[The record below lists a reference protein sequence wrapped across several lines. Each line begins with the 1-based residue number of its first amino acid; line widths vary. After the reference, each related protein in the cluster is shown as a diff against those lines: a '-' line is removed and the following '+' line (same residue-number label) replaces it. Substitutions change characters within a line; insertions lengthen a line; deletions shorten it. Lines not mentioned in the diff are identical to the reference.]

1 MIRADGQGLERQD
14 VESLAGRRAVEEDL
28 SPVQAPTD
36 ERVPAKQATRHFFDC
51 LEELGISYCH
61 WKSNTRL
68 EATLAGRE
76 DIDLLVDPRCD
87 ARFRTALARC
97 GFRTAVSRAGA
108 GHPGVFHAVALDS
121 ATGELVDLHA
131 YHQIVSGD
139 SLVKSYRFPI
149 ERLLLGSTCRLEG
162 VRVPDPS
169 AELALFVLRISLK
182 PVSPIEILKTN
193 RSYSKVVAELA
204 WLSERGDRERKSV
217 GE

>member
-76 DIDLLVDPRCD
+76 DIDLLVDRSEEH
-87 ARFRTALARC
+87 TSELQSLMSISY
-97 GFRTAVSRAGA
+97 AV
-108 GHPGVFHAVALDS
+108 F
-121 ATGELVDLHA
+121 
-131 YHQIVSGD
+131 
-139 SLVKSYRFPI
+139 
-149 ERLLLGSTCRLEG
+149 C
-162 VRVPDPS
+162 
-169 AELALFVLRISLK
+169 LK
-182 PVSPIEILKTN
+182 KKKNTKHKRHN
-193 RSYSKVVAELA
+193 
-204 WLSERGDRERKSV
+204 
-217 GE
+217 